1 MDSSARVH
9 SYRRRGLYSLQ
20 LRNLYRFFDKEN
32 VLIIASEDLHRH
44 QGTVLTRVFE
54 FLGVSQAVQMG
65 SERVFEGDWDGH
77 EHRVLSTLLRLSYL
91 VETVRFRQYHR
102 LDKT

>member
-20 LRNLYRFFDKEN
+20 LQNLYRYFDKES
-32 VLIIASEDLHRH
+32 VLIIASEDLRRH
-44 QGTVLTRVFE
+44 QDTVLTRVFE
-54 FLGVSQAVQMG
+54 FLGVSQAVLM
-65 SERVFEGDWDGH
+65 SAERLFEGDWEGH
-77 EHRVLSTLLRLSYL
+77 KHRVSSALLRLSYL

>member
-1 MDSSARVH
+1 MDSSARAH

-32 VLIIASEDLHRH
+32 VLIIASEHLRRH
-44 QGTVLTRVFE
+44 HDAVLTRVFE
-54 FLGVSQAVQMG
+54 FLGVSQAVQIG
-65 SERVFEGDWDGH
+65 SGRVFEGDREGH
-77 EHRVLSTLLRLSYL
+77 KHRVLSALLRLSYL